1 MYFLVTM
8 VVGFG
13 VGLIVT
19 VGFGFGVYGRGFQVL
34 VGAGFGVVLLPLRLA
49 VIINFPVFGS
59 V

>member
-1 MYFLVTM
+1 MTM

-13 VGLIVT
+13 VGFTVT

-34 VGAGFGVVLLPLRLA
+34 VGAGFGVELLPLRLA

>member
-1 MYFLVTM
+1 VTI

-13 VGLIVT
+13 VGFTVT
-19 VGFGFGVYGRGFQVL
+19 VGFGVYGRGFQVL
-34 VGAGFGVVLLPLRLA
+34 VGAGFGVELLPLRLA

>member
-1 MYFLVTM
+1 VYFLVTI

-13 VGLIVT
+13 VRFTVT
-19 VGFGFGVYGRGFQVL
+19 VGFGVYGRGFQVL
-34 VGAGFGVVLLPLRLA
+34 AGAGFGVELLPLRLA